1 MKVKIIFDISG
12 GFERSINNFIKN
24 KTVIDI
30 KFNTLSNGMSKVLIL
45 YKDR

>member
-12 GFERSINNFIKN
+12 GLEESINNFIKN

-30 KFNTLSNGMSKVLIL
+30 KFNTLSKKLDWIIV
-45 YKDR
+45 

>member
-12 GFERSINNFIKN
+12 GLEESINNFIKN

-30 KFNTLSNGMSKVLIL
+30 KFNTLSNGMSKVLII
-45 YKDR
+45 YKDK

>member
-1 MKVKIIFDISG
+1 MKVKIIFEITG
-12 GFERSINNFIKN
+12 GLENSINNFIKN

-30 KFNTLSNGMSKVLIL
+30 KFNTLNNGMSKALIM